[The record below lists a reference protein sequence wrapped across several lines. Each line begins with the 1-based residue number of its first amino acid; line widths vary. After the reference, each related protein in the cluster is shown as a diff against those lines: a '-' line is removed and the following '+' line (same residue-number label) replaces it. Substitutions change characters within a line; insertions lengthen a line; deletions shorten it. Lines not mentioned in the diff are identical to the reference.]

1 MMQVV
6 ISKWGNSS
14 AIRLPKQLMKR
25 LQLQPNDIL
34 DYKTTGDKIILEKAN
49 KASEL
54 TVEELFRDYQG
65 KPVNTTPTL
74 FENTGHERW

>member
-34 DYKTTGDKIILEKAN
+34 DYKTTGDKIILEKAGR
-49 KASEL
+49 APEL
-54 TVEELFRDYQG
+54 TVEELFRGYKG
-65 KPVNTTPTL
+65 KPVNTTPVV
-74 FENTGHERW
+74 FKSTGNERW

>member
-34 DYKTTGDKIILEKAN
+34 DYKTTGDKIILEKAG
-49 KASEL
+49 KAPEL
-54 TVEELFRDYQG
+54 TVEELFRGYKG

-74 FENTGHERW
+74 FENTGYERW

>member
-14 AIRLPKQLMKR
+14 AIRLPKQLMKQ

-34 DYKTTGDKIILEKAN
+34 DYKTTGDKIILEKAG
-49 KASEL
+49 KAPEL

-74 FENTGHERW
+74 FENTGYERW